1 MAIFKP
7 VSNGSMSSYL
17 GICEF
22 GILEFKDRASEFDWS
37 DIFIEVVVKQNN
49 SEYDRNIQIKGAL
62 DKEGGKITGGSVLKR
77 LYQFF
82 EEIGCEA
89 GITVDGNWEN
99 SDGSEIKDIAK
110 YLNDNFIKHATD
122 KDGKSTY
129 EPPMNYLAYF
139 YQEMPKVPGGKSY
152 TRAWNK
158 VYKNEAGNKEKLQSD
173 VNWMKS
179 KGYLKEAT
187 DMATNKAEMSGS
199 GLANL

>member
-7 VSNGSMSSYL
+7 EVSKSINNYL

-22 GILEFKDRASEFDWS
+22 GITNFEDKSAQFDWA
-37 DIFIEVVVKQNN
+37 DIFIELTVKQRG
-49 SEYDRNIQIKGAL
+49 SDFDRIIQIKGNL

-89 GITVDGNWEN
+89 GVNIDGDWEDSEGNKITN
-99 SDGSEIKDIAK
+99 IAN
-110 YLNDNFIKHATD
+110 YLNDRFLKHD
-122 KDGKSTY
+122 KDKNGNSNY
-129 EPPMNYLAYF
+129 EPTMDYLAYF
-139 YQEMPKVPGGKSY
+139 YKEQPKVPGGKSY

-158 VYKNEAGNKEKLQSD
+158 VYKNLAGNKEKLQSD

-187 DMATNKAEMSGS
+187 NEIPVKTEMSGS